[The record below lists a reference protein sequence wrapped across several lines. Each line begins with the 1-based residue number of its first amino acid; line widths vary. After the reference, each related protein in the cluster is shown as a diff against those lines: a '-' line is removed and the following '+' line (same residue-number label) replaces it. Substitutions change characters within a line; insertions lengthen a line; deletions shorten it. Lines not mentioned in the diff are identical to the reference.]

1 MSKIKSGWW
10 KLSQRRSN
18 RTIAAFSLGLE
29 VGRMLTPTQT
39 ATLKTRMEDLY
50 L

>member
-10 KLSQRRSN
+10 RFSQRRNN

-29 VGRMLTPTQT
+29 VGRMLTAEQ
-39 ATLKTRMEDLY
+39 AAGLKTRMEDLY